1 MNPDI
6 SMEKGGGKGK
16 GLRKCYE
23 CNEEGHIAA
32 ECPVRKARV
41 AKGGPE
47 RMPKG
52 KGKGKGTLQW
62 KQWEGPLRW
71 HPAPAGKGPGAHG
84 LWGMPH
90 QLSLAAPHQVAFAA
104 QQAPGA
110 NVLQSLFEGPSRL
123 YANSFSM
130 VQRRKRENGVSGA
143 MGVPTDEPQPW
154 RNTNGAMQ
162 QLTRSIDV
170 GNRYAALGQ
179 GDSKTDE
186 LTVMIEDAIKLPSR
200 NQMKK
205 EKRRQLCSGFK
216 NAHCSSSGCQ
226 GCEDGGPKTVTKK
239 KAVTWKDEESEER
252 MKVKEEEPMP
262 VGRATRLSASMF
274 SRLVS
279 AGSLMPV
286 AQKSELQTRLGRF
299 EVLSAIVD
307 SGATVPV
314 MNPSTG
320 SRYEVVA
327 GSANGTEYE
336 IASGDTLEDLGE
348 KKMAVLTAEGTLRGY
363 GSRCAEVT
371 KALQSVRAL
380 VASGHAVCFGLGD
393 GTEHVIVNKET
404 GETNAM
410 RDDGINYLQD
420 LLIVPPEDI
429 ERVAAELAAVTAG
442 QSWDCGNAGDS
453 SFGWQGR

>member
-1 MNPDI
+1 
-6 SMEKGGGKGK
+6 
-16 GLRKCYE
+16 
-23 CNEEGHIAA
+23 
-32 ECPVRKARV
+32 
-41 AKGGPE
+41 
-47 RMPKG
+47 MP
-52 KGKGKGTLQW
+52 
-62 KQWEGPLRW
+62 
-71 HPAPAGKGPGAHG
+71 
-84 LWGMPH
+84 M
-90 QLSLAAPHQVAFAA
+90 
-104 QQAPGA
+104 
-110 NVLQSLFEGPSRL
+110 
-123 YANSFSM
+123 
-130 VQRRKRENGVSGA
+130 
-143 MGVPTDEPQPW
+143 
-154 RNTNGAMQ
+154 
-162 QLTRSIDV
+162 
-170 GNRYAALGQ
+170 
-179 GDSKTDE
+179 
-186 LTVMIEDAIKLPSR
+186 
-200 NQMKK
+200 
-205 EKRRQLCSGFK
+205 
-216 NAHCSSSGCQ
+216 
-226 GCEDGGPKTVTKK
+226 
-239 KAVTWKDEESEER
+239 
-252 MKVKEEEPMP
+252 
-262 VGRATRLSASMF
+262 
-274 SRLVS
+274 
-279 AGSLMPV
+279 
-286 AQKSELQTRLGRF
+286 AQKSELQTRPGRF

-348 KKMAVLTAEGTLRGY
+348 KKTAVLTAEGTLRGY

-453 SFGWQGR
+453 SFGWQGRSRL

>member
-1 MNPDI
+1 M
-6 SMEKGGGKGK
+6 
-16 GLRKCYE
+16 
-23 CNEEGHIAA
+23 
-32 ECPVRKARV
+32 
-41 AKGGPE
+41 
-47 RMPKG
+47 
-52 KGKGKGTLQW
+52 
-62 KQWEGPLRW
+62 
-71 HPAPAGKGPGAHG
+71 
-84 LWGMPH
+84 
-90 QLSLAAPHQVAFAA
+90 
-104 QQAPGA
+104 
-110 NVLQSLFEGPSRL
+110 
-123 YANSFSM
+123 
-130 VQRRKRENGVSGA
+130 
-143 MGVPTDEPQPW
+143 
-154 RNTNGAMQ
+154 
-162 QLTRSIDV
+162 
-170 GNRYAALGQ
+170 
-179 GDSKTDE
+179 
-186 LTVMIEDAIKLPSR
+186 
-200 NQMKK
+200 
-205 EKRRQLCSGFK
+205 
-216 NAHCSSSGCQ
+216 
-226 GCEDGGPKTVTKK
+226 TKK
-239 KAVTWKDEESEER
+239 KAVTWNVKGLEEVVEA
-252 MKVKEEEPMP
+252 MP
-262 VGRATRLSASMF
+262 VGRAARLNASMF
-274 SRLVS
+274 SKLITG
-279 AGSLMPV
+279 GSLMPV
-286 AQKSELQTRLGRF
+286 AQKSELQTRLGKF

-307 SGATVPV
+307 SGANVPV